1 MAVDER
7 DEQIKMMQ
15 RRNAELDRLQLDIE
29 TITKQLEDAVNT
41 KCEALAKAD
50 EVASMK
56 VTLEYREKR
65 LEQERSLMNDQ
76 IQSLTG
82 NEVFNLINIILI
94 ILLIVSNLTNSRI
107 FY

>member
-7 DEQIKMMQ
+7 DEQMKMMQ
-15 RRNAELDRLQLDIE
+15 RRNAELERLQLDIE
-29 TITKQLEDAVNT
+29 TMTKQLEDAVNT

-82 NEVFNLINIILI
+82 N
-94 ILLIVSNLTNSRI
+94 
-107 FY
+107 